1 MSKPSCQSGPRAGH
15 CRNSYG
21 AAGFTLLEILVVLVV
36 LGTLILGLT
45 QGLHLGMQAWDGQRR
60 ALDAMAELDATDRTL
75 RGLIEQMEPGR
86 RVDMPDIAGTDRT
99 LRFTTR
105 MPAPGG
111 PREQRSEVM
120 LLVDREHRLLVRWA
134 PSPHVEP
141 LVRVS
146 PVDTVLLDGVDHMQI
161 SYKSPALA
169 APWQSD
175 WQSPVPPLLVRIRI
189 VFAPTDPRHWPDFVA
204 MPMRELAGG

>member
-1 MSKPSCQSGPRAGH
+1 MPRQKSGPRAARCPDS
-15 CRNSYG
+15 CRT
-21 AAGFTLLEILVVLVV
+21 AGFTLLEILVALAV
-36 LGTLILGLT
+36 LGTLIVGLT
-45 QGLHLGMQAWDGQRR
+45 QGVHLGVQAWDGERR
-60 ALDAMAELDATDRTL
+60 ALDATSELDATDRTL

-105 MPAPGG
+105 MPAPGA

-146 PVDTVLLDGVDHMQI
+146 PVDTALLDGVDHIQI
-161 SYKSPALA
+161 SYQSAALR
-169 APWQSD
+169 APWRAD

-189 VFAPTDPRHWPDFVA
+189 VFAPADPRHWPDFVA